1 MKITLNH
8 EKLSKL
14 LNYAS
19 RAVSSKPNIP
29 ILSNVKL
36 DVTKNDLKLSATN
49 LDMGINVWIPGV
61 VETEGSIT
69 VSAKFLADFVSASTS
84 DNVELELKDTVLN
97 VKTSKS
103 KANFNTIPAAEYPVL
118 PKVTET
124 KFFSIDSEELL
135 KSLDKVIFSCST
147 DMSPG
152 KIQQTGVLFEV
163 SADEDSKSI
172 NLIGLDG
179 FRLSKR
185 EIKVKELNKE
195 LTTQQII
202 VPAKYLQE
210 MMKIVSDMSEVEAV
224 DVYLSENKSQII
236 FKIEEIEF
244 SVRLLEGPYP
254 DYKRILPDSSSYTF
268 DVEKKEF
275 ESAIK
280 VISTFARSNLAYKTL
295 FDLDLENKQVK
306 LKSSVADVGENETII
321 QVENIEGESDLNAAY
336 NLRYLQDIVA
346 HISGDKLKFETKGA
360 LSASVF
366 RDLGDE
372 KFMHLLMPLRR
383 EV

>member
-19 RAVSSKPNIP
+19 KAVSSKPNIP

-84 DNVELELKDTVLN
+84 DNVELELKETVLQ

-103 KANFNTIPAAEYPVL
+103 KANFNTIPATEFPVL
-118 PKVTET
+118 PQLTET
-124 KFFSIDSEELL
+124 KFFSIESKELL

-163 SADEDSKSI
+163 VSEDGKDELY
-172 NLIGLDG
+172 LIGLDG

-185 EIKVKELNKE
+185 NVKVKDLNKE
-195 LTTQQII
+195 LTSNQVI
-202 VPAKYLQE
+202 VPARYLQE
-210 MMKIVSDMSEVEAV
+210 MMKIVSDMTDV
-224 DVYLSENKSQII
+224 DVVDIFLSENKSQII
-236 FKIEEIEF
+236 FKIDEIEF

-254 DYKRILPDSSSYTF
+254 DYKRILPDGSAFSF
-268 DVEKKEF
+268 EVEKKEF

-295 FDLDLENKQVK
+295 FDLDIENKQVK
-306 LKSSVADVGENETII
+306 LKSSVADVGENETAIG
-321 QVENIEGESDLNAAY
+321 VENVEGESDLNAAY

-346 HISGDKLKFETKGA
+346 HISGEKLKFETKGPLA
-360 LSASVF
+360 ASVF

-372 KFMHLLMPLRR
+372 KFMHILMPLRR

>member
-19 RAVSSKPNIP
+19 KAVSSKPNIP

-84 DNVELELKDTVLN
+84 DNVELELKDTVLQ

-103 KANFNTIPAAEYPVL
+103 KANFNTIPATEFPVL

-124 KFFSIDSEELL
+124 KFFSIESKELL

-163 SADEDSKSI
+163 VSENDKDS
-172 NLIGLDG
+172 LYMVGLDG

-185 EIKVKELNKE
+185 KIKVKELNKE
-195 LTTQQII
+195 LTE
-202 VPAKYLQE
+202 KELEDLQTVHNFNE
-210 MMKIVSDMSEVEAV
+210 
-224 DVYLSENKSQII
+224 LS
-236 FKIEEIEF
+236 
-244 SVRLLEGPYP
+244 
-254 DYKRILPDSSSYTF
+254 
-268 DVEKKEF
+268 
-275 ESAIK
+275 
-280 VISTFARSNLAYKTL
+280 
-295 FDLDLENKQVK
+295 
-306 LKSSVADVGENETII
+306 
-321 QVENIEGESDLNAAY
+321 LN
-336 NLRYLQDIVA
+336 
-346 HISGDKLKFETKGA
+346 
-360 LSASVF
+360 
-366 RDLGDE
+366 
-372 KFMHLLMPLRR
+372 
-383 EV
+383 